1 MINMRVTFWNKLGI
15 EVLENI
21 MKISSRPREIMAGDW
36 RWYWQ
41 TELNHNTRDPDLR
54 RAMHILHTA
63 MQHKSVVLKTIF
75 PLPPSAN
82 ICSYCG
88 HLSHLWIPANNCES
102 LAHHLQHFRLS
113 KHIIMTCLSSTN
125 FRNKPV
131 QRWLHVC
138 LTAVI
143 YRQAAADQWN
153 QLITPVTSVTK

>member
-1 MINMRVTFWNKLGI
+1 MVRNDKYVVTFWNKLGI
-15 EVLENI
+15 EVLQNI
-21 MKISSRPREIMAGDW
+21 MKISSRPREIMADDW

-63 MQHKSVVLKTIF
+63 MQHNSVVLKTIF

-113 KHIIMTCLSSTN
+113 KHIIMTVCHPQILETSLFKVDFMFVWQLSFTD
-125 FRNKPV
+125 K
-131 QRWLHVC
+131 Q
-138 LTAVI
+138 
-143 YRQAAADQWN
+143 
-153 QLITPVTSVTK
+153 QLINETSSSHL